1 VVEVEWYRL
10 YRESVVNFQSRLPES
25 GGVAVAYNTNIDGI
39 IDLDSERIQRFLES
53 QPEVANDAYDR
64 KDSPPGRVDGPVDF
78 VAGLMHFVERGSG
91 GEYMVHDEDTYD
103 WIVSNLPIDAHRMGG
118 NAGIMANALSMLGA
132 RFVIPH
138 AVQMPEAQA
147 RLFLDR
153 ENVLLPV
160 KEDGGVAFRSPST
173 ASRPERELVH
183 LILEYKEGTS
193 FTWRGSTMAS
203 PRNNRYIVNADDYNG
218 RIVIDPSF
226 VGGIDQKIGEIDK
239 FILTGLH
246 MLKREY
252 PDGATYL
259 DRLEEALGLVRGWR
273 SRNPDMRVH
282 FELADIQ
289 DEVIRKDVLKMACEV
304 SDSVGMNEDEL
315 ETALGTGELLSSR
328 PERLVEGMGDFM
340 SRGDI
345 RKLLLHS
352 KDFVVSLITD
362 DYPAGP
368 DVIRGSHMVGTL
380 CSQYRAFCGNFGGQ
394 AELLE
399 LVDSR
404 SLKASSEGLEMLG
417 RFEGAFGAGRGPGI
431 WENREGGWI
440 ILTPTLLSVKTL
452 NTVGLGDC
460 LTAGTVLSEIA

>member
-1 VVEVEWYRL
+1 VVEVDWFEL
-10 YRESVVNFQSRLPES
+10 YRGSVKNFQSRLPES
-25 GGVAVAYNTNIDGI
+25 GGIAVAYNTNIDGI
-39 IDLDSERIQRFLES
+39 IDLDGERIQRFLES
-53 QPEVANDAYDR
+53 QSRVANEAYSR
-64 KDSPPGRVDGPVDF
+64 KDSPPGRIDDPIDF

-138 AVQMPEAQA
+138 AVQLPESQA
-147 RLFLDR
+147 KLFLNRD
-153 ENVLLPV
+153 NVLLPV

-193 FTWRGSTMAS
+193 FTWRGSTLTS

-218 RIVIDPSF
+218 RIAIDPSF
-226 VGGIDQKIGEIDK
+226 VGGINQKIGEIDK

-252 PDGATYL
+252 PDGVTYL

-273 SRNPDMRVH
+273 GKNPNMHVH

-289 DEVIRKDVLKMACEV
+289 DEVIREDVLKMACEV

-315 ETALGTGELLSSR
+315 ETALGTEELLSSN
-328 PERLVEGMGDFM
+328 PEKLVGGMGDFM
-340 SRGDI
+340 SRCDI
-345 RKLLLHS
+345 GKLLLHS
-352 KDFVVSLITD
+352 KDFVVSLISD
-362 DYPAGP
+362 DYPIRP
-368 DVIRGSHMVGTL
+368 DVVRNSHMVGTL
-380 CSQYRAFCGNFGGQ
+380 CSQYRAFCGDFGGPT
-394 AELLE
+394 ELLE
-399 LVDSR
+399 LVNSG
-404 SLKASSEGLEMLG
+404 SLETSPDGLDMLG
-417 RFEGAFGAGRGPGI
+417 SFEEAFGDAQEPGT
-431 WENREGGWI
+431 WENEEGGWI

-460 LTAGTVLSEIA
+460 LTAGTVLSELG

>member
-1 VVEVEWYRL
+1 
-10 YRESVVNFQSRLPES
+10 
-25 GGVAVAYNTNIDGI
+25 
-39 IDLDSERIQRFLES
+39 
-53 QPEVANDAYDR
+53 
-64 KDSPPGRVDGPVDF
+64 
-78 VAGLMHFVERGSG
+78 MHFIERGSG

-103 WIVSNLPIDAHRMGG
+103 WIVSNLPIDDLRMGG
-118 NAGIMANALSMLGA
+118 NAGIMTNALSMLGA

-138 AVQMPEAQA
+138 AVQLPEVQA

-153 ENVLLPV
+153 DNVLLPV
-160 KEDGGVAFRSPST
+160 KQDGDVAFRSPST

-193 FTWRGSTMAS
+193 FAWRDRTMTS

-226 VGGIDQKIGEIDK
+226 VGGINRKIGEIDK

-252 PDGATYL
+252 PDGVTYL
-259 DRLEEALGLVRGWR
+259 DRLEEALGLVRRWR
-273 SRNPDMRVH
+273 RRNPGMRVH

-289 DEVIRKDVLKMACEV
+289 DEVIRGDVLRMACEV

-315 ETALGTGELLSSR
+315 ETALGTRELLSSR
-328 PERLVEGMGDFM
+328 PEKLVDGMGNFL
-340 SRGDI
+340 SRGEI
-345 RKLLLHS
+345 GKLLLHS
-352 KDFVVSLITD
+352 KDFVVSLID
-362 DYPAGP
+362 EEYGVGP
-368 DVIRGSHMVGTL
+368 EVIRNSHMVGTL
-380 CSQYRAFCGNFGGQ
+380 CSQYRAFCGDFGSPTQ
-394 AELLE
+394 LLD
-399 LVDSR
+399 LVGSG
-404 SLKASSEGLEMLG
+404 SLEASSQGLDMLG
-417 RFEGAFGAGRGPGI
+417 RFEDDFGDGVGPGI
-431 WENREGGWI
+431 WENRGGGWV